1 MQKERVTVSRVV
13 ARTNLVK
20 PPEPPARY
28 LVPREDGIAV
38 YIGHTEILRK
48 PVFWRPEDLINYHMV
63 VLGSSGSGK
72 TCFVRTLTLR
82 AAMSFGANVLVF
94 DVSGEYA
101 PFAEMVGRH
110 VIQLGIKHF
119 LNIMDLGGIPPAVRA
134 AQVVEAMQ
142 PFFDTDRATRQ
153 ARILRDA
160 VDLAYAEKGITDD
173 PDTWDREP
181 PTLGDAYRILR
192 NLWRD
197 VITKEYEDKEY
208 ENEKERELVLTFA
221 NSTSARES
229 LVGLLD
235 KLRAVTEPPH
245 DYLARQST
253 LTLKELTESGYVVLD
268 LSRLPNESARMSVT
282 TSVLQYIVEDMR
294 RRGVPA
300 EKGLWLLL
308 VIDEAWKAISQSN
321 SPVKTLVKESRKYGI
336 GVIAATQDLSDIKED
351 DYLLN
356 NAGSTF
362 ILMIQK
368 DTDRES
374 ISKTLGL
381 SQYLRERFN
390 DLLVGQCIVK
400 LRYANAA
407 VPPFVTSVRA
417 ILPEREVR
425 ICINTRDPLI
435 KILKRALERYRRA
448 KRY

>member
-1 MQKERVTVSRVV
+1 MVR
-13 ARTNLVK
+13 
-20 PPEPPARY
+20 PPEPLARH
-28 LVPREDGIAV
+28 LVPKQDGRAA

-48 PVFWRPEDLINYHMV
+48 PVFWKPEELINYHMV

-72 TCFVRTLTLR
+72 TYFVRTLTLR
-82 AAMSFGANVLVF
+82 STLSFGANVLVF
-94 DVSGEYA
+94 DITGEYA
-101 PFAEMVGRH
+101 PFAEMVGGH
-110 VIQLGIKHF
+110 VVQLGVRHF
-119 LNIMDLGGIPPAVRA
+119 LNIMDLGGVPPAVRA

-197 VITKEYEDKEY
+197 VITKEYENKEY

-245 DYLARQST
+245 DYLAKQST
-253 LTLKELTESGYVVLD
+253 LTLKELTQSGYVVLD
-268 LSRLPNESARMSVT
+268 LSKLPSESARMSVT

-294 RRGVPA
+294 RGGVPA
-300 EKGLWLLL
+300 ERRLRLIV
-308 VIDEAWKAISQSN
+308 VIDEAWKVISQKD
-321 SPVKTLVKESRKYGI
+321 SPVKTLDKEGRKYGI

-356 NAGSTF
+356 NAGAVFT
-362 ILMIQK
+362 LMIQK

-374 ISKTLGL
+374 LSKTLGL
-381 SQYLRERFN
+381 SQYLQGRFAN
-390 DLLVGQCIVK
+390 LLVGQCIAK
-400 LRYANAA
+400 LKYRQAV
-407 VPPFVTSVRA
+407 VPPFIVNVRA
-417 ILPEREVR
+417 ILPQKQVR
-425 ICINTRDPLI
+425 LRIKLSDPMRKI
-435 KILKRALERYRRA
+435 KKLALQRYRAA